1 MVMKVAVLEDDPV
14 VGKILQE
21 QVNSIPGFTCDM
33 VFENPMLY
41 LEQEANADIILLDV
55 SMPQMS
61 GLDAIDPILKKNP
74 ETSIIMNTIRDD
86 DETIFEA
93 LKRGA
98 IGYLDKQSAGVRLGE
113 VLDIVSEGGAYMTP
127 RIARR
132 VFHSFQGRK
141 GKNFEGLSTGEK
153 NVVSGILEGLS
164 YKMIAERNDVTI
176 NTIRMHVKRI
186 YRKLNINSKGELFNL
201 ANS

>member
-1 MVMKVAVLEDDPV
+1 MKVAVLEDDPV
-14 VGKILQE
+14 MGRILQE
-21 QVNSIPGFTCDM
+21 QVNAIAGFSCDM
-33 VFENPMLY
+33 LYENPVQF
-41 LEQEANADIILLDV
+41 LEQQRRADIILLDV
-55 SMPQMS
+55 SMPRMS
-61 GLDAIDPILKKNP
+61 GLEAIEPILNKYP
-74 ETSIIMNTIRDD
+74 DTAIIMNTIRDD

-98 IGYLDKQSAGVRLGE
+98 IGYLDKQSAGTKLGE
-113 VLDIVSEGGAYMTP
+113 VLDTVAGGGAFMTP

-132 VFHSFQGRK
+132 VFQSFQGRK
-141 GKNFEGLSTGEK
+141 GRNFEGLSMGER

-164 YKMIAERNDVTI
+164 YKMIAERNSVTI
-176 NTIRMHVKRI
+176 NTVRMHVKRI